1 MPFGPAGTPCGDV
14 ASVQG
19 VSGGTP
25 VPVSVSTLG
34 QQTKAAS
41 VPVTVASDQGPL
53 QITGSVYAIP
63 TSSTD
68 VGATPYRLIA
78 DGSTNATGVKASA
91 GTVTGGLLVNRSAG
105 WKYVKAYNKA
115 SAPTVGSDTPVQV
128 WGVPAGASV
137 PLHFPTGLQFS
148 AGIALAITGDYP
160 DADTTAVTAGDV
172 IVNLAYK

>member
-91 GTVTGGLLVNRSAG
+91 G
-105 WKYVKAYNKA
+105 
-115 SAPTVGSDTPVQV
+115 
-128 WGVPAGASV
+128 
-137 PLHFPTGLQFS
+137 
-148 AGIALAITGDYP
+148 IALAITGDYP